1 MTLTHNGGP
10 EWADSALNR
19 DGTIVHEPTKGGL
32 TSFGRKVV
40 GTNVQ
45 SMQNSHAS
53 SKTMAPSAF
62 LRAVQLSIAL
72 LSKSLLCI

>member
-45 SMQNSHAS
+45 SMHPVVAKLPRVFQNDGA
-53 SKTMAPSAF
+53 KRIPA
-62 LRAVQLSIAL
+62 
-72 LSKSLLCI
+72 